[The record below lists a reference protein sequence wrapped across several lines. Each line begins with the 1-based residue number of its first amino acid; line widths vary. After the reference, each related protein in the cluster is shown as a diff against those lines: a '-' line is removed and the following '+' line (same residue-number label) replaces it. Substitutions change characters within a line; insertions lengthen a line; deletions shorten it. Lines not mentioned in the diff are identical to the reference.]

1 MAGGSAVGKSENV
14 SLVTCLL
21 SSYTET
27 MPADKISVNL
37 LQQDVMANSPWNRIM
52 NWITSY
58 GRYIMITTELIVLI
72 AFASRFGLDR
82 KLTDLKENITEKQ
95 EILEVNADLEK
106 EIREAQEKINLIKQ
120 LIMQQSVPVDTLL
133 LIQMLLPTG
142 SYFDLVTIDTGKVT
156 ANITTNSSES
166 FSKLLSNFSFSK
178 KLNGVE
184 IGKIVKKPTGIQFTV
199 SAKIHQT
206 QKIQT

>member
-1 MAGGSAVGKSENV
+1 
-14 SLVTCLL
+14 
-21 SSYTET
+21 
-27 MPADKISVNL
+27 MPADQVSINL
-37 LQQDVMANSPWNRIM
+37 LQQDVTANSPWNRIM

-82 KLTDLKENITEKQ
+82 KLTDLKENILEKQ

-106 EIREAQEKINLIKQ
+106 EIRDAQEKINSIKLLIA
-120 LIMQQSVPVDTLL
+120 QQSVPVDTLL
-133 LIQMLLPTG
+133 LLQMLLPTG
-142 SYFDLVTIDTGKVT
+142 SYFDLVTIDTDKVT

-166 FSKLLSNFSFSK
+166 FSKLFSNFSVTK

-199 SAKIHQT
+199 TAKILQT
-206 QKIQT
+206 KEIQKK

>member
-1 MAGGSAVGKSENV
+1 
-14 SLVTCLL
+14 
-21 SSYTET
+21 
-27 MPADKISVNL
+27 MPADQVSINL
-37 LQQDVMANSPWNRIM
+37 LQQDVAVNSPWNRIM

-106 EIREAQEKINLIKQ
+106 EIREAQEKINTIKRLIT
-120 LIMQQSVPVDTLL
+120 QQSVPVDTLL
-133 LIQMLLPTG
+133 LFQMLLPTG
-142 SYFDLVTIDTGKVT
+142 SYFESVTIDTNKVT

-166 FSKLLSNFSFSK
+166 FSKLLSNFSVTK
-178 KLNGVE
+178 KLIGVE
-184 IGKIVKKPTGIQFTV
+184 IGKVVKKPTGIQLTV
-199 SAKIHQT
+199 SAKIQQT
-206 QKIQT
+206 QETQKK

>member
-1 MAGGSAVGKSENV
+1 
-14 SLVTCLL
+14 
-21 SSYTET
+21 
-27 MPADKISVNL
+27 MPADQVSINL
-37 LQQDVMANSPWNRIM
+37 LQQDVAVNSPWNRIM

-106 EIREAQEKINLIKQ
+106 EIREAQEKINTIKRLIT
-120 LIMQQSVPVDTLL
+120 QQSVPVDTLL

-142 SYFDLVTIDTGKVT
+142 SYFESVTIDTDKVT

-166 FSKLLSNFSFSK
+166 FSKLLSNFSVTK
-178 KLNGVE
+178 KLIGVE
-184 IGKIVKKPTGIQFTV
+184 IGKVVKKPTGIQLTV
-199 SAKIHQT
+199 SAKIQQT
-206 QKIQT
+206 QEIQKK